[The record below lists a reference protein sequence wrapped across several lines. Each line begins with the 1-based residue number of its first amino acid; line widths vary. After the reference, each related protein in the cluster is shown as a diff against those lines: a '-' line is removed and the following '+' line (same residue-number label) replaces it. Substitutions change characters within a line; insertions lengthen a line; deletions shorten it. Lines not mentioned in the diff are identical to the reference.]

1 MLRHVAM
8 AVGQLILPA
17 HCAACGAPSP
27 PDRRWPLCEVC
38 GRAMADLLAR
48 PYCPLCGRHAGPHT
62 SGPEGC
68 LFCREYPVLFD
79 GAVRVGPYEGA
90 LKTLIL
96 RCKRE
101 PRVGLGQVL
110 GRLLTDRLALADWA
124 DRIEWIVPVPLH
136 WSRRIRRG
144 FNQAR
149 VMAGELVR
157 AVPACRGVWPR
168 ALARVRPTPH
178 QTLLPASGRRKNVRG
193 AFRARRGAGLKGRS
207 VLLVDDVLTSGETIG
222 ECTRTL
228 KKAGAAEVYV
238 AVAATADF
246 DEPGPW

>member
-1 MLRHVAM
+1 M

-27 PDRRWPLCEVC
+27 PDRRWLLCDVC
-38 GRAMADLLAR
+38 GRALADLLAR

-68 LFCREYPVLFD
+68 LFCRQYPVLFD
-79 GAVRVGPYEGA
+79 GAVRVGPYEGV

-96 RCKRE
+96 RCKHE
-101 PRVGLGQVL
+101 PRVSLARVL
-110 GRLLTDRLALADWA
+110 GRLLADRLALTDWA
-124 DRIEWIVPVPLH
+124 DRIDHVVPVPLH

-149 VMAGELVR
+149 AMAGELVR
-157 AVPACRGVWPR
+157 AVPASRGVSGW
-168 ALARVRPTPH
+168 ALVRTRPTPH
-178 QTLLPASGRRKNVRG
+178 QTLLPASWRRKNVRG
-193 AFRARRGAGLKGRS
+193 AFRARRRANLEGRS
-207 VLLVDDVLTSGETIG
+207 VLLVDDVLTSGETIA
-222 ECTRTL
+222 ECARAL
-228 KKAGAAEVYV
+228 KKAGVAEVYV